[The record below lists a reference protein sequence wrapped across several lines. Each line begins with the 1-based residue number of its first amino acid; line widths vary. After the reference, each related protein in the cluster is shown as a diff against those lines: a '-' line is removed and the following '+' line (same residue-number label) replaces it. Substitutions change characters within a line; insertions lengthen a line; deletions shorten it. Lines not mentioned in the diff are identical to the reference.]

1 MTADELKLLLA
12 ETKKVFEQITDNE
25 HAIKTLIDETGEARR
40 KYGNRADIAQIELA
54 AMKFADRL
62 APLLEKRAV
71 LEARQTAIMALVTPI
86 AEAVINSGINRADLV
101 YTAIDLCYIHGLSAS
116 QAGLELGF
124 SQREIQRFNAKGL
137 GIMLKCL
144 EGRRNDGNS

>member
-1 MTADELKLLLA
+1 MTVDELKLLLA

-25 HAIKTLIDETGEARR
+25 NAIKLLIDETAEARR
-40 KYGNRADIAQIELA
+40 KYGNRADMKQTELA

-62 APLLEKRAV
+62 APLLEKRAN

-86 AEAVINSGINRADLV
+86 AEAVINSGINRADLI
-101 YTAIDLCYIHGLSAS
+101 YTAVDLCYVHGLSAS

-144 EGRRNDGNS
+144 EGGRNDGNS

>member
-40 KYGNRADIAQIELA
+40 KYGNRADMAQIELA

-62 APLLEKRAV
+62 APLLEKRAA

-101 YTAIDLCYIHGLSAS
+101 YTAIDLCYVHGLSAS

>member
-1 MTADELKLLLA
+1 MTVDELKLLLA

-25 HAIKTLIDETGEARR
+25 NAIKTLIDETGEARR
-40 KYGNRADIAQIELA
+40 KYGNRADMAQTELA

-62 APLLEKRAV
+62 APLLEKRAN

-86 AEAVINSGINRADLV
+86 AEAVINSGINRADLI
-101 YTAIDLCYIHGLSAS
+101 YTAVDLCYVHGLSAS

-137 GIMLKCL
+137 QIMLKCL
-144 EGRRNDGNS
+144 EGGRNDGNS

>member
-12 ETKKVFEQITDNE
+12 ETKKVFKQITDNE

-40 KYGNRADIAQIELA
+40 KYGNRADMAQIELA

-62 APLLEKRAV
+62 APLLEKRAA

-101 YTAIDLCYIHGLSAS
+101 YTAIDLCYVHGLSAS

-137 GIMLKCL
+137 GIMLKFL